1 MMSDEDKVRH
11 NARRRAARKA
21 NNLDAELDKI
31 YSKPIEEWDTEEIQ
45 RGRPR
50 GADGTFRGRKPKWI
64 TPAIQSERQRR
75 LRQLMMD
82 DLGTFAG
89 DALRLIH
96 TEMMNKG
103 VGDDGKP
110 LVPASVRVDA
120 AKYLVDQFI
129 GKAKVSVD
137 VHEDNSLLDL
147 MGGLLVNPDGMPS
160 HHIVVDGDVVDPE
173 DDPAS
178 ELRSMD

>member
-1 MMSDEDKVRH
+1 MGSVR
-11 NARRRAARKA
+11 
-21 NNLDAELDKI
+21 
-31 YSKPIEEWDTEEIQ
+31 EI
-45 RGRPR
+45 
-50 GADGTFRGRKPKWI
+50 
-64 TPAIQSERQRR
+64 RR
-75 LRQLMMD
+75 LRRRVRIGAPDPSVTRFAGMVAELLMD

-89 DALRLIH
+89 EALRLIH

-147 MGGLLVNPDGMPS
+147 MGGLLVNPDGVLS
-160 HHIVVDGDVVDPE
+160 HHIVVDGGVVDTD
-173 DDPAS
+173 DDPDG